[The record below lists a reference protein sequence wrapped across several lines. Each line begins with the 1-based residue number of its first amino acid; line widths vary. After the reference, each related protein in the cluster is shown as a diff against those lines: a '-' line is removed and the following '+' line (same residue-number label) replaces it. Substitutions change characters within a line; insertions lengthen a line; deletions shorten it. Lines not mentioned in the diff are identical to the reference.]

1 MTRLLM
7 ALVWF
12 VAAIWV
18 LRLLGGTWGRAA
30 ARKVSRTGAG
40 ARQLVRD
47 KICDTFIPRDRALV
61 LTAGDQTYYFCSA
74 ACRARHV

>member
-1 MTRLLM
+1 MRRLLV

-12 VAAIWV
+12 VAAIWL

-30 ARKVSRTGAG
+30 AQRVRRAG
-40 ARQLVRD
+40 SARQLVRD
-47 KICDTFIPRDRALV
+47 RICDTFIPRDRALV